1 MDGDKVYRTG
11 YLITAV
17 IVFIGCWI
25 YCIGTY
31 GYLVGLGV
39 GWLPSMIVALIVSV
53 FWPLIVL
60 GVVGAIFTVL
70 R

>member
-39 GWLPSMIVALIVSV
+39 GWLPSMIVALISA
-53 FWPLIVL
+53 FS
-60 GVVGAIFTVL
+60 G